1 MSSMKREPAEDNQ
14 INFDS
19 EVKQE
24 PLEYGDTKEC
34 EDWKT
39 FNHNRKGIKI
49 EADIKTQ
56 SQVLLTLL
64 GRTIN
69 GDHKSIALVLLNT
82 PPPPPIL
89 VQFQFR
95 VCDSKFHVAL

>member
-1 MSSMKREPAEDNQ
+1 MSLIKKEPAEDNQ

-24 PLEYGDTKEC
+24 PLEYISERREC

-56 SQVLLTLL
+56 SQV
-64 GRTIN
+64 
-69 GDHKSIALVLLNT
+69 
-82 PPPPPIL
+82 
-89 VQFQFR
+89 
-95 VCDSKFHVAL
+95 

>member
-1 MSSMKREPAEDNQ
+1 MSSIKKEPAEDNQ

-24 PLEYGDTKEC
+24 PLENFSERQEC

-39 FNHNRKGIKI
+39 FNHNRKRIKI
-49 EADIKTQ
+49 EAGIKTQ
-56 SQVLLTLL
+56 SQVLLTLF

-69 GDHKSIALVLLNT
+69 GGHKSIAFPFQYFPFSSSPL
-82 PPPPPIL
+82 PA
-89 VQFQFR
+89 QFQLWF
-95 VCDSKFHVAL
+95 CDSND